1 MQARCLTQHAEST
14 VHRVAQEVFLAPDK
28 PISQCLPYSVAD
40 QSLFK
45 GNVPQ
50 PQDWL
55 RAWRACQTPS
65 SFQSAMTFFGTDDYI
80 DGESRGLRKHGC
92 SSLQGEFHLFFLNCP
107 AKFELAPVLPQLFG
121 VAISGLANMILVM
134 HWAVKKY
141 RKERLLQA
149 SSISISID
157 DRKDYRVMRYRCDL
171 PAAKFVAHSQQFS
184 VHSPVSLQ
192 LQPLWRSG
200 VSQSPWLWKVYLV
213 FFAWVKMLQRTP
225 SKATTRTRGSKWSK
239 VSRSF

>member
-55 RAWRACQTPS
+55 QDWLRAWRACQTPS

-80 DGESRGLRKHGC
+80 AGESRGLRKHGC
-92 SSLQGEFHLFFLNCP
+92 SSLQGEFDLFF
-107 AKFELAPVLPQLFG
+107 FELPRQ
-121 VAISGLANMILVM
+121 I
-134 HWAVKKY
+134 
-141 RKERLLQA
+141 
-149 SSISISID
+149 
-157 DRKDYRVMRYRCDL
+157 
-171 PAAKFVAHSQQFS
+171 
-184 VHSPVSLQ
+184 
-192 LQPLWRSG
+192 
-200 VSQSPWLWKVYLV
+200 
-213 FFAWVKMLQRTP
+213 
-225 SKATTRTRGSKWSK
+225 
-239 VSRSF
+239 

>member
-1 MQARCLTQHAEST
+1 MIISRKFLGTVSSCCRKVMQARCLTQHAEST

-80 DGESRGLRKHGC
+80 AGE
-92 SSLQGEFHLFFLNCP
+92 
-107 AKFELAPVLPQLFG
+107 
-121 VAISGLANMILVM
+121 
-134 HWAVKKY
+134 
-141 RKERLLQA
+141 
-149 SSISISID
+149 
-157 DRKDYRVMRYRCDL
+157 
-171 PAAKFVAHSQQFS
+171 
-184 VHSPVSLQ
+184 
-192 LQPLWRSG
+192 